1 MAVARPGCLSKM
13 TARKGLPV
21 EYREIRYT
29 VRARIERNKWTV
41 SIHPGGIEGAR
52 RVVTGPRERAE
63 LLARSM
69 INRWYE
75 RAPRAQRGA
84 VNLYNREA
92 RPSRRTS
99 PSCWS
104 WWVAKEAIRPP
115 TEAVSAIPLTMSPFQ
130 GNGCTLVMTNE
141 GPCFATERSISC

>member
-1 MAVARPGCLSKM
+1 M

-29 VRARIERNKWTV
+29 VRARIERNEWTV

-52 RVVTGPRERAE
+52 RVVTGRRERAE

-75 RAPRAQRGA
+75 RAPRHGGGNRRSTGRGE
-84 VNLYNREA
+84 N
-92 RPSRRTS
+92 
-99 PSCWS
+99 
-104 WWVAKEAIRPP
+104 
-115 TEAVSAIPLTMSPFQ
+115 SA
-130 GNGCTLVMTNE
+130 E
-141 GPCFATERSISC
+141 E

>member
-1 MAVARPGCLSKM
+1 LAVARPGCLSKM

-29 VRARIERNKWTV
+29 VRARIERNEWTV

-84 VNLYNREA
+84 VNLDNRGARRIAANIAKQPELVRDRSVSSKKGGRS
-92 RPSRRTS
+92 RPSLPVDLRRTN
-99 PSCWS
+99 
-104 WWVAKEAIRPP
+104 
-115 TEAVSAIPLTMSPFQ
+115 PLP
-130 GNGCTLVMTNE
+130 
-141 GPCFATERSISC
+141 

>member
-1 MAVARPGCLSKM
+1 MAVARPSCLSKM
-13 TARKGLPV
+13 TARKVLPV

-29 VRARIERNKWTV
+29 VRARIERNEWTV

-92 RPSRRTS
+92 RRIAADIDLLPNF
-99 PSCWS
+99 
-104 WWVAKEAIRPP
+104 PP
-115 TEAVSAIPLTMSPFQ
+115 V
-130 GNGCTLVMTNE
+130 
-141 GPCFATERSISC
+141 IS

>member
-1 MAVARPGCLSKM
+1 MRDRICRPDRQSKT

-29 VRARIERNKWTV
+29 VRVRIERNEWTV
-41 SIHPGGIEGAR
+41 SIHPAGIEGTR
-52 RVVTGPRERAE
+52 RLVNGPRERAD

-69 INRWYE
+69 IDRWYE

-92 RPSRRTS
+92 RRIAANIESVR
-99 PSCWS
+99 
-104 WWVAKEAIRPP
+104 
-115 TEAVSAIPLTMSPFQ
+115 Q
-130 GNGCTLVMTNE
+130 GRDKG
-141 GPCFATERSISC
+141 GFR